1 MGVKYLSF
9 RLERVFLDEFVLSL
23 VCSLLFL
30 LLVFIMLEGEACVYV
45 CDICGQL
52 KYSFPLQIRRH
63 TNLSISHNSEI
74 IAAEMAGKTVYVY
87 TEEGEL
93 KRKFKVPEDRK
104 VYAVAFNHFAKKIIA
119 YTGHQ
124 LEQYLETGEQQQ
136 TLQLPFRDQV
146 LCNITSHPSGHVA
159 VVHGKGFIFI

>member
-1 MGVKYLSF
+1 MTGCHFYFRMTLCSFSSPIVALRRRRENRDFAVVSWMGVKYLSF

-87 TEEGEL
+87 IRLKVLPLRQSIREIFMMT
-93 KRKFKVPEDRK
+93 KRK
-104 VYAVAFNHFAKKIIA
+104 I
-119 YTGHQ
+119 
-124 LEQYLETGEQQQ
+124 
-136 TLQLPFRDQV
+136 
-146 LCNITSHPSGHVA
+146 
-159 VVHGKGFIFI
+159 